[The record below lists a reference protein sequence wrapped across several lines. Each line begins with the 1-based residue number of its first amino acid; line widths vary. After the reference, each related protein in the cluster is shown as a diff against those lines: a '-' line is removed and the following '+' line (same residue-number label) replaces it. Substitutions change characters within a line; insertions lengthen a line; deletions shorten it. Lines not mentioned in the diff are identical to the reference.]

1 MTTTQARNILVVE
14 DEAGL
19 RQLLLTTLA
28 APEFTIHQAGSGDQA
43 LRMAQELQ
51 PDLIILDVGL
61 VPEHPNGFEV
71 CRELKRNTRTQAC
84 RVLMLTAASRPE
96 DRQAADAVGADNYFT
111 KPFSPRTLLDYV
123 YQALFD

>member
-1 MTTTQARNILVVE
+1 MITTEARSILVVD

-19 RQLLLTTLA
+19 RQLLMTTLA
-28 APEFTIHQAGSGDQA
+28 APEFTIRQAGSGDQA

-61 VPEHPNGFEV
+61 VPAHPNGFEV
-71 CRELKRNTRTQAC
+71 CHALKHDARTRGC

-96 DRQAADAVGADNYFT
+96 DRRAAEIAGADYYFT
-111 KPFSPRTLLDYV
+111 KPFSPRTLLDHI